1 MSVTNVQLVKW
12 SFPAFAIIVGFFWY
26 KRRRVDRLDP
36 GGNTDVNGKNN
47 INNKRGLNI
56 YDSGINID
64 ETFTGLNSSNH
75 TTEEIMCT
83 PRKVSENLDI
93 PSKSKPI
100 KCGRL
105 SNDNKPWYEDD
116 DVDIDEELLNVKTNI
131 VYGSNPNSSNFDM
144 MEKCR
149 SLSMEN
155 KDTVKMSKV
164 DENINEEEEAAEAE
178 SAITGNDE
186 KNKNIE
192 NCTKT
197 NNKTNGQVICER
209 DSANHSPVSG
219 VLDGSVSD
227 EVRSEGSTDSGKGG
241 SINGKGLKSTN
252 STTYEFEL
260 PSDLVGSLIGRR
272 GAIIK
277 SINDKANVRISISA
291 HPTDDDEMKLCI
303 IKGQTE
309 NINIALDI
317 IRQKFPLKKFPDV
330 TLEEVHLSEQSQNL
344 SWSPELTQLYL
355 TENIN
360 NDVMVCN
367 IVEPNRFFIQLPT
380 HPTYP
385 TLRILDFN
393 MTQLY
398 NTVES
403 PPVPDKL
410 TKGMLVVAKF
420 YDRWVRALIEEPD
433 ENGENN
439 LVRLVDHG
447 GFWTFRNSDM
457 RKIRS
462 DYIPLPLQAIEVV
475 LANVKPIDGVWQQE
489 AYDIVSQL
497 TSGVVGQAQIEAY
510 GESTVYIS
518 LYINIPKHGVI
529 SIAHELVARGLAEAT
544 SFEELAPEE
553 NNVPTL

>member
-12 SFPAFAIIVGFFWY
+12 SFPAFAILVGFFWY

-36 GGNTDVNGKNN
+36 GGNTDLDGKNN
-47 INNKRGLNI
+47 KKGLNL

-64 ETFTGLNSSNH
+64 ESFNGLNGSHRTSD
-75 TTEEIMCT
+75 EIICT

-93 PSKSKPI
+93 PNKSNSLKS
-100 KCGRL
+100 GRL
-105 SNDNKPWYEDD
+105 SGDNKPWYEDED
-116 DVDIDEELLNVKTNI
+116 DDDDELLNVKTNI
-131 VYGSNPNSSNFDM
+131 VLGSNPKSSNFDM
-144 MEKCR
+144 MEKCK

-155 KDTVKMSKV
+155 KDK
-164 DENINEEEEAAEAE
+164 IIEEEEKVV
-178 SAITGNDE
+178 NDE
-186 KNKNIE
+186 KKSSTVIE
-192 NCTKT
+192 NSGAKL
-197 NNKTNGQVICER
+197 NDENKTTER

-241 SINGKGLKSTN
+241 SINGKGLKLKNTI
-252 STTYEFEL
+252 TYEFEL
-260 PSDLVGSLIGRR
+260 ASDLVGSLIGKR
-272 GAIIK
+272 GSIIQ
-277 SINDKANVRISISA
+277 SFNDKANVRISINP
-291 HPTDDDEMKLCI
+291 HPTDDDEIKLCI
-303 IKGQTE
+303 IKGQKE
-309 NINIALDI
+309 NIMIALDL
-317 IRQKFPLKKFPDV
+317 IRQKFPLKKYPDV
-330 TLEEVHLSEQSQNL
+330 TLEETHLSKKSQNL
-344 SWSPELTQLYL
+344 SWLPELTQLNL

-360 NDVMVCN
+360 NDVMICN
-367 IVEPNRFFIQLPT
+367 IIEPNHFFIQLPT

-410 TKGMLVVAKF
+410 TKGMLVVAKY

-447 GFWTFRNSDM
+447 GFWTFSNAEM
-457 RKIRS
+457 RKIRA

-475 LANVKPIDGVWQQE
+475 LANVKPINDVWPQE
-489 AYDIVSQL
+489 AYDVVSQL
-497 TSGVVGQAQIEAY
+497 TTGIVGQAQIEAY
-510 GESTVYIS
+510 SDSTVYIS

-529 SIAHELVARGLAEAT
+529 SVAHELVARGLAEPT
-544 SFEELAPEE
+544 TFEELAPEE
-553 NNVPTL
+553 NIVPTL